1 MEAEVGRA
9 IRTADSATAQR
20 RLLPCLP
27 SEEDR
32 KRHTNEMSIQARE
45 GVRMER
51 GDEEEIRHAR
61 FKKPRLPPAAA
72 AAGERPLSDRSAVV
86 TAVLVMQNS
95 PLPPSI
101 LGIRKGLL
109 NGRSDVIKLSV
120 E

>member
-1 MEAEVGRA
+1 MEAVVGRA
-9 IRTADSATAQR
+9 TRTADSATAQK

-27 SEEDR
+27 RRTENVIPMR
-32 KRHTNEMSIQARE
+32 CLFR
-45 GVRMER
+45 R
-51 GDEEEIRHAR
+51 GSANGGGGRGEEEIRHAR
-61 FKKPRLPPAAA
+61 FKKPRLPPAA

-86 TAVLVMQNS
+86 TAVLVMQNA